1 MRSALRRV
9 GQQPFRSCSRRTAPD
24 LRVEALT
31 RRAMKVATGLQQ
43 PTVDDAG
50 TRQPVELCGWQIQ
63 GVSVAGQARTFLR
76 WGRACVV
83 QPERRAL

>member
-9 GQQPFRSCSRRTAPD
+9 GQQPFRLCSHRAAPG
-24 LRVEALT
+24 LRGEALT

-63 GVSVAGQARTFLR
+63 GVSVAGQARSFLC
-76 WGRACVV
+76 WVRACNV
-83 QPERRAL
+83 QPDRRAL